1 MSKVKVA
8 ACDDEKEFVDE
19 IAKMIE
25 VYANEEHTDL
35 QVWKY
40 TDPLELIAEVQQD
53 TSAYDIIF
61 IDIDMPKLRGIEL
74 SKMIREVNEDVVICF
89 VTSMPNYT
97 REAYDVGAIGYI
109 DKPYS
114 YVELK
119 KIMRRAE
126 AEVLYKYDEEAA
138 EEKYISIKNGQKT
151 FYLNV
156 NNILYVEK
164 QRNKCLFHMTDSEYI
179 CYDSLKNVAQKLD
192 DERFMFSHQG
202 YIVNIEYVKNV
213 LDDVVAL
220 SQHVE
225 VPMSRRYKP
234 AIKQKFYDKMA
245 SVKRRSFI

>member
-1 MSKVKVA
+1 MSKLKIAV
-8 ACDDEKEFVDE
+8 CDDEIEFVDE
-19 IAKMIE
+19 ITKMIE
-25 VYANEEHTDL
+25 VYGNEEQTNL

-40 TDPLELIAEVQQD
+40 TNSLELMAEVQKN
-53 TSAYDIIF
+53 SKAYDIVF

-109 DKPYS
+109 DKPYR

-126 AEVLYKYDEEAA
+126 AEVLYIYDEKVA
-138 EEKYISIKNGQKT
+138 EEKYISIKNGQKI

-164 QRNKCLFHMTDSEYI
+164 QRNKCLFHMTDTEYI
-179 CYDSLKNVAQKLD
+179 CYDTLKNVAKKLD
-192 DERFMFSHQG
+192 DERFVFSHQG
-202 YIVNIEYVKNV
+202 YIVNMEHVKNV
-213 LDDVVAL
+213 LDEVVVL

-225 VPMSRRYKP
+225 VPLSRKNRST
-234 AIKQKFYDKMA
+234 IKKMFIDKMM
-245 SVKRRSFI
+245 KIGCER